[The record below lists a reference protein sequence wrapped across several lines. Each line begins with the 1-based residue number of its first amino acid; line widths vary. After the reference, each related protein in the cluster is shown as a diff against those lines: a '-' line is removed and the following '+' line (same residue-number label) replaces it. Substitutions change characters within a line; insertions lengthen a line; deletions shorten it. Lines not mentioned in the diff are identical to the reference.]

1 MGYQF
6 QKQSGINQFVIDQT
20 RTVKFDFYRSEYENE
35 MVTQFKDDLLRYGGT
50 AGFLAEEAPSIFGQD
65 HVADAYLLSI
75 QNELE

>member
-6 QKQSGINQFVIDQT
+6 QRHSGTNPFVIDQI
-20 RTVKFDFYRSEYENE
+20 RTVTFDNAPDYRDELVAE
-35 MVTQFKDDLLRYGGT
+35 FKGDLARLGGT

-65 HVADAYLLSI
+65 HVADAYLLSL